1 MTEEPKI
8 KAQEIKLSFPYIK
21 NNLPSF
27 TNAVLVNMVSKEA
40 FILDFGFFDPLSVQ
54 GSVNLDSLPDSTCE
68 VESVSRLLLTR
79 EVAENLLKQL
89 ESILNGSIVKD

>member
-1 MTEEPKI
+1 MTEETKI

-27 TNAVLVNMVSKEA
+27 TNAILVNMVSKES
-40 FILDFGFFDPLSVQ
+40 FILDFGFFDPLSIQ
-54 GSVNLDSLPDSTCE
+54 DSASLNSSTDSPCE

-79 EVAENLLKQL
+79 EIAENLLKQL
-89 ESILNGSIVKD
+89 ESILNGPIVKD